1 MNKTER
7 ISFFEVKPGFD
18 AVRYLAS
25 FGLLTLLAR
34 HARKRPATMFVE
46 ISSTVDRH
54 ILSEGLFEKGVI
66 EALRYVISRSGTT
79 ELMIDIGANVG
90 NHSVALAPLFRRVEA
105 VEPHPVLYRVLEAN
119 MLRNR
124 LSHVSCHNFGLG
136 KTEGTVTLEESPDEH
151 SISRVAERSVLPPE
165 TFGLSEEQFGNRYS
179 IQLKSAHDFVA
190 QYADQLS
197 GAFIKIDVEGM
208 EQEIIESLEPLLRR
222 YRPLVGF
229 ELFTKAQPNLVNIA
243 RSIPGYELHAIR
255 MHDIGRSKVWRS
267 LKLLLK
273 GREKTL
279 EPVDPDK
286 LDEVYPLVLMV
297 PVTSKEKGAGDST

>member
-1 MNKTER
+1 MKNKEQK
-7 ISFFEVKPGFD
+7 SFFEVRPGLD
-18 AVRYLAS
+18 AVRYLIS
-25 FGLLTLLAR
+25 FGLLTFLAR
-34 HARKRPATMFVE
+34 RARKRPAAMFVE

-79 ELMIDIGANVG
+79 ELMIDIGANIG

-136 KTEGTVTLEESPDEH
+136 KTGGTVTLEESPHEH

-165 TFGLSEEQFGNRYS
+165 TFGLSEEQFGNRYP

-208 EQEIIESLEPLLRR
+208 EQEIIESLEPLLRQ

-243 RSIPGYELHAIR
+243 RAIPGYELHAIR
-255 MHDIGRSKVWRS
+255 MHDTGRSKIWRA

-273 GREKTL
+273 GRENTL
-279 EPVDPDK
+279 EPVDPAK
-286 LDEVYPLVLMV
+286 LDDVYPLVLMV
-297 PVTSKEKGAGDST
+297 PIAPKGKDVLQ